1 MNLLRVERDTLD
13 SYIPG
18 LDKYLS
24 EIPLLE
30 LEQPG
35 QGALRKFRE
44 LGGPALLVPAE
55 YEGKGA
61 SLLDQHVIPSYSL
74 NSSNVL
80 RLTPPAILDA
90 ADLDWLARALTSAA
104 KHVSNVMPAAA

>member
-1 MNLLRVERDTLD
+1 MNLLRAERDTLD
-13 SYIPG
+13 AFLPG

-35 QGALRKFRE
+35 CGALQKFRE

-55 YEGKGA
+55 YGGKGA
-61 SLLDQHVIPSYSL
+61 SLLDAVRIPRAIASRSPSRAVATTMHHFSVASL
-74 NSSNVL
+74 VELTRPATGSNG
-80 RLTPPAILDA
+80 
-90 ADLDWLARALTSAA
+90 
-104 KHVSNVMPAAA
+104 

>member
-1 MNLLRVERDTLD
+1 MNLLRAERDTLEA
-13 SYIPG
+13 YLPG

-35 QGALRKFRE
+35 SGALAKFRE

-61 SLLDQHVIPSYSL
+61 SLLDAVRIQ
-74 NSSNVL
+74 
-80 RLTPPAILDA
+80 
-90 ADLDWLARALTSAA
+90 RAVGSR
-104 KHVSNVMPAAA
+104 SP